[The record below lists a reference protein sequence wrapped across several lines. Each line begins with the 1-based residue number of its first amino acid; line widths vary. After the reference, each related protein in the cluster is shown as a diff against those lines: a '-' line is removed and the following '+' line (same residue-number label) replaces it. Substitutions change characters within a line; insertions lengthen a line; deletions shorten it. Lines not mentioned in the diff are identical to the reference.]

1 MLNFQLRRNHQAWMM
16 EETGSH
22 REMMEMEVEE
32 EAVVATGLVASS
44 SLVFSLSW
52 VY

>member
-1 MLNFQLRRNHQAWMM
+1 MM